1 MAQKMTNEEFS
12 KSVEDFLNNDK
23 EKGFYLEI
31 VEFERDLT
39 LENIF
44 KCAEYMKIPLF
55 EHVALP
61 HINGSTEDAVV
72 TPEPVPV
79 GYIHAKRMQQTLL
92 KKNSGSIHREKV
104 NAKTG
109 QVTGEDKNAMNSNV
123 ETYSMVASDAKYALR
138 ELMGPRADNKKAKE
152 EMYRRIN
159 QDGYVALSELPNDQR
174 DKVAINS
181 LDTYFTIQG
190 LRTNLVYPLKMIP
203 TSEV

>member
-1 MAQKMTNEEFS
+1 
-12 KSVEDFLNNDK
+12 
-23 EKGFYLEI
+23 
-31 VEFERDLT
+31 
-39 LENIF
+39 
-44 KCAEYMKIPLF
+44 
-55 EHVALP
+55 
-61 HINGSTEDAVV
+61 
-72 TPEPVPV
+72 
-79 GYIHAKRMQQTLL
+79 
-92 KKNSGSIHREKV
+92 
-104 NAKTG
+104 
-109 QVTGEDKNAMNSNV
+109 MNSNV